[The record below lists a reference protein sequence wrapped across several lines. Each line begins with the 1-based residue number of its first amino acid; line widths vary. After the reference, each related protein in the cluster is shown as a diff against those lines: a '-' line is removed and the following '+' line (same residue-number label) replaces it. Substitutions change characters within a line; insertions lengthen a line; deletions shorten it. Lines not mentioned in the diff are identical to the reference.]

1 MNIFDADKLEKIL
14 VANWTHFLDS
24 SKLMAYVLQKIQE
37 NASSL
42 DIISPEKIKNKGVKM
57 TLSRFSL
64 NPHGFI
70 IWVEFNAPLAPN
82 NYVEGTMELLLD
94 LQGQFNFMS
103 MNGNII

>member
-64 NPHGFI
+64 TPHGFI
-70 IWVEFNAPLAPN
+70 IWVEFNAPLVPN

>member
-57 TLSRFSL
+57 TLSRFNL
-64 NPHGFI
+64 TPHGFI
-70 IWVEFNAPLAPN
+70 IWVEFNAPLAPS